1 MSGAKDV
8 KLGLFVK
15 LVAKP
20 GKELEVEQ
28 FLRSGLAIVQDEP
41 GTLQWYAV
49 KFDSRTFAI
58 FDTFGDEKGRN
69 AHLTGRVA
77 EALMAKAGEF
87 LAQPPSIEKHD
98 VLACKL

>member
-1 MSGAKDV
+1 M

-20 GKELEVEQ
+20 GKELEVEP

-69 AHLTGRVA
+69 AHLTGA
-77 EALMAKAGEF
+77 SQK
-87 LAQPPSIEKHD
+87 P
-98 VLACKL
+98 